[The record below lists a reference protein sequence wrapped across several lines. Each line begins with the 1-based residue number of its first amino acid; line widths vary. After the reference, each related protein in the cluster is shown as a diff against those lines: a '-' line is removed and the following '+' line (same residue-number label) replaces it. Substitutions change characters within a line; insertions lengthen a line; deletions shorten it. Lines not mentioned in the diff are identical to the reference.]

1 MFMRGLATPSLFPAA
16 TTSTRRQ
23 RNKPIVARCSSL
35 PRRCKGAV
43 AGHKQRCVSDNGLGR
58 GQLTGSSGDR
68 FRGGRMPKCCI
79 TRMNHTGFTFSDL
92 DRAAAFFRDVLGFS
106 ISATTRQS
114 GPAVERIT
122 GVAGAEID
130 IAFATGPGCTIE
142 LMRFIN
148 PVSPRAFDL
157 RPCDPGFAHIAF
169 EVEDIDATYA
179 AIEAAG
185 FRSFSHPQVVP
196 AGPRKGGK
204 NNYAEGPE
212 GTG

>member
-1 MFMRGLATPSLFPAA
+1 ML
-16 TTSTRRQ
+16 
-23 RNKPIVARCSSL
+23 
-35 PRRCKGAV
+35 
-43 AGHKQRCVSDNGLGR
+43 
-58 GQLTGSSGDR
+58 
-68 FRGGRMPKCCI
+68 KCAI

-92 DRAAAFFRDVLGFS
+92 DRAAAFFRDVLGFT

-122 GVAGAEID
+122 GVAGAEVD

-142 LMRFIN
+142 LMRFLA
-148 PVSPRAFDL
+148 PGSDRTFDL

-169 EVEDIDATYA
+169 EVDDIDATLA

-185 FRSFSHPQVVP
+185 FRSFSRPQIVP

-204 NNYAEGPE
+204 NIYTEGPDGIVVE
-212 GTG
+212 FQQAPASTRANA